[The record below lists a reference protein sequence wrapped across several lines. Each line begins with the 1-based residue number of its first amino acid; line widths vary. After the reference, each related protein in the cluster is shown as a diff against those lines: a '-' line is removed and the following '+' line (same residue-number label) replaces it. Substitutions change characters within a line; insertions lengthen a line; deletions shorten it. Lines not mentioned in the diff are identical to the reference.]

1 MAFPFS
7 ATVREN
13 FFLPFVETTVFS
25 STRAAG
31 QVAFPEPD
39 VAMVARGGPTG
50 LRIDKTLAADPRFR
64 GSDSGPLTSGAVFVD
79 GHLESDADI
88 KPFIDALEKL
98 RAEYPTWE
106 MFVNVYTLGS
116 KTIGVFLPD
125 GSPVSWHIIPLHNTA
140 SQPAAS
146 QR

>member
-1 MAFPFS
+1 MPHRKFLIRSLAYLVIIVAVVSPFAWRQYRLETRIGAGEAF
-7 ATVREN
+7 E
-13 FFLPFVETTVFS
+13 
-25 STRAAG
+25 
-31 QVAFPEPD
+31 VAF
-39 VAMVARGGPTG
+39 
-50 LRIDKTLAADPRFR
+50 DKTLAADPRFR